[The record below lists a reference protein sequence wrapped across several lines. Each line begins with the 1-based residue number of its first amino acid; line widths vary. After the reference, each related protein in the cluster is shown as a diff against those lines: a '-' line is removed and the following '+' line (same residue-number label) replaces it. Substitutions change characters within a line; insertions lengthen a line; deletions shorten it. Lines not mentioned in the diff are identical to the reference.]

1 MATYSTKKAPARKN
15 LSDPKAALQSDVKAG
30 GSKQSN
36 QENFTGTGTKT
47 IRPATSGGAG
57 KRYSDTDREIG
68 TRVQFADNTKGTN
81 SVRNPLNSY
90 RVRVY
95 PAVVNPDPQSRR
107 GVNKAPG
114 RRSPTTAPTI

>member
-1 MATYSTKKAPARKN
+1 MAYSTQKSPKRAN
-15 LSDPKAALQSDVKAG
+15 LSDTKAALQSDVKAG

-36 QENFTGTGTKT
+36 QEHFTGTGTKT